1 MLTVPFAGSVKGF
14 EKTSVNG
21 GLLIQASDSVI
32 EDTASYEV
40 VTEKQPTEA
49 EMKALIAQWKIVKH
63 VKSNAIVVGSDKQ
76 TLGIGAGQM
85 NRIGSAL
92 IALEQAGEKAKG
104 AVLASDAFS
113 NG

>member
-1 MLTVPFAGSVKGF
+1 M
-14 EKTSVNG
+14 ENR
-21 GLLIQASDSVI
+21 
-32 EDTASYEV
+32 E
-40 VTEKQPTEA
+40 
-49 EMKALIAQWKIVKH
+49 H

-104 AVLASDAFS
+104 AVLASDAFFQWMIRLKLRRNQES
-113 NG
+113 QRLFSLVDLSKIKNQLRWQINMVFLWF